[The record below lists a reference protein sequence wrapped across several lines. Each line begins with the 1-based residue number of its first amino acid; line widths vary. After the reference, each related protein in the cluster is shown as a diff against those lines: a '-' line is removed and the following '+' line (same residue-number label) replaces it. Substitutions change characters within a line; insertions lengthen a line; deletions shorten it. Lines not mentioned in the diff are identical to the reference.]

1 MKTVAVIV
9 AGGKGERFWPYS
21 RKSRPKQ
28 VLSLTS
34 EKPLILETALR
45 LKEFNPLY
53 IVANAF
59 LCEKFKSILP
69 SDVRYIIEPE
79 PRNTGPAMGL
89 ACASIMYELGDCV
102 VIFESADH
110 YYGNLKEYLAELRS
124 GAEFASKNEKIV
136 LVGITPKSPHTGYG
150 YIKLGRGT
158 SQSFFEVEQFREKPN
173 IDTARQF
180 VSEGT
185 YVWNSGIAIGK
196 CSVFLR
202 EIYKYMPAL
211 TKCLQDALSSKMDP
225 QVICHE
231 FVNTEKT
238 SLEFGVYE
246 KSNEIVVLRS
256 SMDWDDVGDYNSLE
270 KLLNV
275 KDNNFYRSPEQPTLM
290 DAKNNIILSEKKV
303 ALLGVDDLI
312 IIETEDVIL
321 VCKRTDTQKI
331 KDLLSLV
338 EDKYK

>member
-28 VLSLTS
+28 VLPLTS
-34 EKPLILETALR
+34 AHPMILETALR
-45 LKEFNPLY
+45 LKEFDPLY

-59 LCEKFKSILP
+59 LCDSFKSILP
-69 SDVRYIIEPE
+69 SSVRYVVEPE
-79 PRNTGPAMGL
+79 PRNTGPAIGL
-89 ACASIMYELGDCV
+89 ACAMIMHELGDCV

-110 YYGNLKEYLAELRS
+110 YYVDVDHYLVELRK
-124 GAEFASKNEKIV
+124 ASEYASVNDKIV
-136 LVGITPKSPHTGYG
+136 LIGITPKSPHTGYG
-150 YIKLGRGT
+150 YIKLGKAS
-158 SQSFFEVEQFREKPN
+158 SQDFYEVHQFREKPN
-173 IDTARQF
+173 IETARQF

-185 YVWNSGIAIGK
+185 YVWNSGIAVGK

-202 EIYKYMPAL
+202 EIYKHMPAL
-211 TKCLQDALSSKMDP
+211 TKCLKDALSSKMDP
-225 QVICHE
+225 NVICQE
-231 FVNTEKT
+231 FAKTEKT

-246 KSNEIVVLRS
+246 KSDQIFVLKS

-270 KLLNV
+270 KLL
-275 KDNNFYRSPEQPTLM
+275 KEKEQNFYRAPVSPTVM
-290 DAKNNIILSEKKV
+290 NSKNNIVLSEKKV

-312 IIETEDVIL
+312 IAETDDVLLI
-321 VCKRTDTQKI
+321 CKRSETQKI

-338 EDKYK
+338 DEKYK